1 MPTGTGRP
9 IIKSLLFAR
18 LWFLL
23 LHLKFG
29 CHHVSYASEMKNN
42 ICMST
47 KFSKCSHANA
57 SSDQGQENQ
66 GSLQNL
72 PLGVEKQVARAQAS
86 RLVVCPGFLFVRVSV
101 CEEPR
106 TRPHGRCWAGRH
118 QMKKKQCVHWAFP
131 SFCAPLTLT
140 HLSRL
145 GLTIPPPLKPS
156 HLFCDLLA
164 SQGHERIP
172 KGAFHSSL

>member
-1 MPTGTGRP
+1 MGRP

-29 CHHVSYASEMKNN
+29 CHHVSYASKIKNN

-66 GSLQNL
+66 GSLQNI
-72 PLGVEKQVARAQAS
+72 PLGFGKQAEATRGGRSAGIQACGVS
-86 RLVVCPGFLFVRVSV
+86 GFLFVRASMRK
-101 CEEPR
+101 EPR
-106 TRPHGRCWAGRH
+106 ARPHGRCWVGRH
-118 QMKKKQCVHWAFP
+118 QMKKKQCVHWAF
-131 SFCAPLTLT
+131 STLCASLTLT

-145 GLTIPPPLKPS
+145 GLTIPPLKPD
-156 HLFCDLLA
+156 HPVL
-164 SQGHERIP
+164 
-172 KGAFHSSL
+172 

>member
-1 MPTGTGRP
+1 MPTGPGRP

-29 CHHVSYASEMKNN
+29 CHRVSYASEMKNN

-57 SSDQGQENQ
+57 SSDQGRENQ

-72 PLGVEKQVARAQAS
+72 PLGFEKQVARALPS
-86 RLVVCPGFLFVRVSV
+86 RLVVCPEFLFVRVSV

-118 QMKKKQCVHWAFP
+118 QMKKKLCPLGIPLLLCPANPHLPLQTRLNHP
-131 SFCAPLTLT
+131 S
-140 HLSRL
+140 
-145 GLTIPPPLKPS
+145 
-156 HLFCDLLA
+156 
-164 SQGHERIP
+164 P
-172 KGAFHSSL
+172 KAGSPVL